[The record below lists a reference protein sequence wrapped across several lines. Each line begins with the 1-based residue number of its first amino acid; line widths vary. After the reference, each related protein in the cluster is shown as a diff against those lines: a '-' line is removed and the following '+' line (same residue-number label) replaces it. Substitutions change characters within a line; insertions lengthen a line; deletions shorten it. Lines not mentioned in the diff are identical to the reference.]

1 MVLTVNE
8 SAPGLG
14 SWGVYEGGR
23 WSVHGGSWE
32 KDHSRLVRVWGGLKL
47 AGGGEL
53 VWHLPQ
59 TQSGHW
65 SFLPGS
71 QPRRQRLRECQG
83 RIASEGQN
91 SSLSKLHFPILS

>member
-32 KDHSRLVRVWGGLKL
+32 KDHSRLVRVCGVG
-47 AGGGEL
+47 
-53 VWHLPQ
+53 
-59 TQSGHW
+59 
-65 SFLPGS
+65 
-71 QPRRQRLRECQG
+71 
-83 RIASEGQN
+83 
-91 SSLSKLHFPILS
+91 